1 MSWAFPRHA
10 KSVASQPLN
19 EPAPLE
25 GLRWE
30 LKPDRMSEILY
41 GFSDILGE
49 CDRMCVFSD
58 VFQGWDALAIS
69 SPVTTGLKFL
79 QFLRSSCSYPWGY
92 ALAHFVFP
100 QANEWLNKDIK
111 LQASQ
116 PTTVTCKVSC
126 QGILCVFRRR
136 TAKLCQATIASLSI
150 ISWECAPTWCMF
162 APAGQSLLLVPAIR
176 LWLWWYD
183 MERGSLPALRQPKN
197 LLENAGRFP
206 DWRVA
211 ALSDLHL
218 NSFWVEFRNLA
229 NVTVYTVSN
238 WSLAG
243 HSVFCI
249 PINRGHRAIPKCLQ
263 VQHLALRPKP
273 WPVARFK
280 SNMFPS
286 FYCTTLENFW

>member
-1 MSWAFPRHA
+1 M
-10 KSVASQPLN
+10 
-19 EPAPLE
+19 
-25 GLRWE
+25 
-30 LKPDRMSEILY
+30 
-41 GFSDILGE
+41 
-49 CDRMCVFSD
+49 FSD

-100 QANEWLNKDIK
+100 QANDFKDIK

-176 LWLWWYD
+176 LWL
-183 MERGSLPALRQPKN
+183 
-197 LLENAGRFP
+197 
-206 DWRVA
+206 
-211 ALSDLHL
+211 
-218 NSFWVEFRNLA
+218 
-229 NVTVYTVSN
+229 
-238 WSLAG
+238 
-243 HSVFCI
+243 
-249 PINRGHRAIPKCLQ
+249 
-263 VQHLALRPKP
+263 
-273 WPVARFK
+273 
-280 SNMFPS
+280 
-286 FYCTTLENFW
+286 